1 MWQTNMLPP
10 YLKSGSEFSAVQ
22 WRLFPLWA
30 SVVRGY
36 WYLSLPNFFVKLL
49 NSTLT
54 ECENQSN
61 FFMQRLQGYHA
72 WCINFWLRQ
81 FRFSWGCQLTLELP
95 GFKSTHKIDY
105 LRYQFFLWNYTGFS
119 KGRFYWEK
127 LKSMLILH
135 KLISWLSSENQS
147 PCVMKTNKSYVES
160 YIQIAELKL
169 M

>member
-1 MWQTNMLPP
+1 MLPP

-105 LRYQFFLWNYTGFS
+105 LRYQFFLWFYTGFS
-119 KGRFYWEK
+119 KGRLYWENF
-127 LKSMLILH
+127 KSMLILH
-135 KLISWLSSENQS
+135 KLISWKPITICYEN
-147 PCVMKTNKSYVES
+147 K
-160 YIQIAELKL
+160 QILCWVLHSNRWIEADNARKVATA
-169 M
+169 